1 MEIEKLRRRLNEELP
16 GLASQLKAAPPFRG
30 SSYTSTDID
39 NARQASVLWLMYLNE
54 SSIWEGV
61 LIQRSSY
68 EGVHSNQV
76 GMPGGEKDEIDLSDI
91 HTALRECKEEIG
103 VEVPLD
109 RVIGALT
116 PLYIPPSKFYVR
128 PYVAWLDEKP
138 DFILDPNEVAGV
150 LTIEI
155 EKLCSE
161 DLWSEFSVK
170 GIRVPGFELEGQL
183 VWGATAMMLSEL
195 VDCCREI
202 FVDTFAK

>member
-1 MEIEKLRRRLNEELP
+1 MEIEKLRRRLNEGLP
-16 GLASQLKAAPPFRG
+16 GLASQLKAAPPFREG
-30 SSYTSTDID
+30 SYTSTDIY

-54 SSIWEGV
+54 SSKWEGV

-76 GMPGGEKDEIDLSDI
+76 GMPGGEKDEVDLSDI
-91 HTALRECKEEIG
+91 HTAQRECKEEIG

-155 EKLCSE
+155 ENLCSE